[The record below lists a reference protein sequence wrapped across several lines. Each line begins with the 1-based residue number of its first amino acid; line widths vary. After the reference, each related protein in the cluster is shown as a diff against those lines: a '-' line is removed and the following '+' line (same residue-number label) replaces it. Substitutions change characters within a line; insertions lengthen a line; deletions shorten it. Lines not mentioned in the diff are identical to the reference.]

1 MIAGQRLSDGRRLMA
16 HGELVETM
24 TRGDWNQDG
33 PELVALRAQCSEA
46 LELLHAS
53 PPRPDA
59 LHGLLGHMGA
69 GVEIVPTF
77 RCSYGF
83 NVSLGDNV
91 FINAD
96 AFLMDD
102 APIRIADNVR
112 LGPSVKLMTA
122 LHPVDDH
129 ARRRDGWERAR
140 GIDIGENAWLA
151 AGVIVGAGVS
161 IGRNTVVGAGSLVL
175 SDLPD
180 HVVAAGS
187 PALVLRQTPV
197 ESLDRG

>member
-1 MIAGQRLSDGRRLMA
+1 
-16 HGELVETM
+16 M
-24 TRGDWNQDG
+24 TRGDWYQDD
-33 PELVALRAQCSEA
+33 PELAALRVRCEA
-46 LELLHAS
+46 ALDSFNATPSRRDLL
-53 PPRPDA
+53 DA
-59 LHGLLGHMGA
+59 VFGQLGE
-69 GVEIVPTF
+69 GVEIVPRF

-83 NVSLGDNV
+83 NISLGDHT

-102 APIRIADNVR
+102 APIRIAANVR

-122 LHPVDDH
+122 LHPVDVH
-129 ARRRDGWERAR
+129 ARRRDGWERALP
-140 GIDIGENAWLA
+140 IDIGENAWLA
-151 AGVIVGAGVS
+151 AGVIVGPGVS

-187 PALVLRQTPV
+187 PAVVVRTTPV
-197 ESLDRG
+197 EP